1 MRNKPADI
9 PYGGLNAYK
18 IRSAKPVFNEEVL
31 EIFKY
36 YVAERYK
43 VHLLKDVE
51 RKPFP
56 WTEDRIL
63 SMYRFTNV
71 RREQDKN
78 SKYLLSLMAKHG
90 NNRLSLNTVCN
101 IILFRLFNKIETME
115 YLGGWVD
122 FRAYDED
129 MVRKQL
135 TSVPVG
141 YVYFTNAYLSSGMKK
156 EFNKYFPKENTR
168 VMNIPNVIN
177 LFCGKLWKGI
187 RHAESPLDV
196 MDTLKQVN
204 GISDFLAYQIFVDLT
219 YLEDFPWSENEFVR
233 SGPGCR
239 LGLSYLFKNYDNLE
253 DEELLFWLRDN
264 CPITREWCQEHMTDL
279 PMEDRYMNVM
289 SLENCMCELGKY
301 MKTTLGVGRPRSLYR
316 ANGGNNE

>member
-36 YVAERYK
+36 FVAERYK
-43 VHLLKDVE
+43 MHLLKDVE
-51 RKPFP
+51 HQPFP

-71 RREQDKN
+71 RREHDRN
-78 SKYLLSLMAKHG
+78 SQYLLEVMKEHG
-90 NNRLSLNTVCN
+90 NQLSLDMLCN

-115 YLGGWVD
+115 YLGRWVD
-122 FRAYDED
+122 FSAYDED

-135 TSVPVG
+135 KNTPEG

-156 EFNKYFPKENTR
+156 EFNKYFPHEKMR

-177 LFCGKLWKGI
+177 LFSTKLWNGL
-187 RHAESPLDV
+187 RYAESPQDV
-196 MDTLKQVN
+196 IDALKQVN
-204 GISDFLAYQIFVDLT
+204 GISDFIAYQVFVDLT
-219 YLEDFPWSENEFVR
+219 YLEDFPWSENEFVM
-233 SGPGCR
+233 SGPGCH
-239 LGLSYLFKNYDNLE
+239 LGLGFLFKYNGKLE
-253 DEELLFWLRDN
+253 DEELLFWLRDH
-264 CPITREWCQEHMTDL
+264 CPITREWCMEHMTDL
-279 PMEDRYMNVM
+279 PEEERYMNVM

-301 MKTTLGVGRPRSLYR
+301 MKTKLGVGRPRNLYR
-316 ANGGNNE
+316 VQGGNNE